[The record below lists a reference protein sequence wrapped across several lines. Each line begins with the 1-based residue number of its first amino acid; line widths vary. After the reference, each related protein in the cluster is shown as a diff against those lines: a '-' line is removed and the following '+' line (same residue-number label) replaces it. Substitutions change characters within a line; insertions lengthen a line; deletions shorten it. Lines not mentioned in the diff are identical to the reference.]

1 MVREKMQVQLFGN
14 SRVDPRAPA
23 RRFGLAS
30 ALALVAVG
38 GTLGIGAA
46 PAAAYVQTCSEPADP
61 GCLTA
66 GYHTYQESRS
76 QKTGA
81 AANAICVALFRSD
94 LSWYHPGGCASNTT
108 FVRICSPH
116 IPPQALTGGMH
127 WGSSSAWT
135 VNGRSATA
143 SDANVCVA

>member
-1 MVREKMQVQLFGN
+1 MQVQLFG
-14 SRVDPRAPA
+14 SRVIGPRAVM
-23 RRFGLAS
+23 RRFGLAG
-30 ALALVAVG
+30 ALALAAAG

-46 PAAAYVQTCSEPADP
+46 PATAYVQNCAAAADP

-76 QKTGA
+76 QKSGA
-81 AANAICVALFRSD
+81 AAAAICVALFRED
-94 LSWYHPGGCASNTT
+94 RSWYHPGACAPSTT

-135 VNGRSATA
+135 VDGRSATA